1 MVVMNQKE
9 FLEIVLSIKDNLYKL
24 AKRYLISNDMAQD
37 TMYLLVSQF
46 NKATQRLFLVDKF
59 QVTKN
64 KYLK

>member
-37 TMYLLVSQF
+37 TMYLLVNQF
-46 NKATQRLFLVDKF
+46 NKATQSLFLLDEF

>member
-1 MVVMNQKE
+1 MNQNE

-46 NKATQRLFLVDKF
+46 NKATQRLFLLDEF

>member
-1 MVVMNQKE
+1 MNQKE

-37 TMYLLVSQF
+37 IMYLLVSQF
-46 NKATQRLFLVDKF
+46 NKAIQRLFLLDEF

>member
-1 MVVMNQKE
+1 MNQKE
-9 FLEIVLSIKDNLYKL
+9 FLEIVLSIKDNLNKL

-46 NKATQRLFLVDKF
+46 NKATQRLFLLDEF

>member
-1 MVVMNQKE
+1 MNQKE

-46 NKATQRLFLVDKF
+46 NKATQRLFLLDEF

>member
-1 MVVMNQKE
+1 MNQKE
-9 FLEIVLSIKDNLYKL
+9 FLEIVLSIKANLYKL

-46 NKATQRLFLVDKF
+46 NKATQRLFLLDEF

>member
-46 NKATQRLFLVDKF
+46 NKATQRLFLLDEF

>member
-1 MVVMNQKE
+1 MNQKE

-46 NKATQRLFLVDKF
+46 NKAIQRLFLLDEF

>member
-1 MVVMNQKE
+1 MNQKE

-46 NKATQRLFLVDKF
+46 NKATQRLFFVR
-59 QVTKN
+59 
-64 KYLK
+64 